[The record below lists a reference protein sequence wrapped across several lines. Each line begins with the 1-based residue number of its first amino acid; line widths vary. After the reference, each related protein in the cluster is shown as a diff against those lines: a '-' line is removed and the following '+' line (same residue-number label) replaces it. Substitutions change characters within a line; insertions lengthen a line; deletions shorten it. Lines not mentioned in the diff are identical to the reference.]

1 MTEKQRHFIESLC
14 SQLGCSLQYA
24 LDTAKVGRM
33 VVIESLPTWQMVR
46 NMDSLSVDE
55 ASELIEWLL
64 AEKGGSR

>member
-24 LDTAKVGRM
+24 LDTAHVQRT
-33 VVIESLPTWQMVR
+33 VTIEGLATRQMVR
-46 NMDSLSVDE
+46 DMDSLSVDE

-64 AEKGGSR
+64 AEKGGPR